1 MKISIPV
8 MKPRLP
14 QYSEVEKLLQK
25 IDASHI
31 YSNRG
36 PLLQQLEIEYA
47 NYLGTKPELV
57 VVVANATLA
66 LQGLV
71 EGYEI
76 DEWFAPDYT
85 FSATGLAILKANKKL
100 NLLDVELQSWKLD
113 VSLFQEN
120 PINIGLM
127 PVMPF
132 GAEVDLMKY
141 QRFENVVI
149 DAAASLGRIPPN
161 LLNLRPN
168 WSIVFSLHATKVLG
182 AGEGAVVVCGNEK
195 MANNLRAWINFGF
208 VGDRTSEIPG
218 TNAKMSEF
226 NAAYGLASIR
236 KIDVERSSWLAP
248 QQIVADYSFD
258 RSWSTFL
265 NKSPCFQP
273 YWIVDFGSEK
283 RRDHIEFAL
292 ASSGIQ
298 SRRWWAKPLSKQN
311 AFKVNCKLV
320 GSPVNSGEL
329 ASRHLGLP
337 MYPDLTE
344 HDVKLIVS
352 TIDQSLEGISENL

>member
-1 MKISIPV
+1 

-25 IDASHI
+25 IDASHV

-47 NYLGTKPELV
+47 DYLGTKPELV

-113 VSLFQEN
+113 VSHFQTN
-120 PINIGLM
+120 SVGIGLM

-132 GAEVDLMKY
+132 GAEVDLTKY
-141 QRFENVVI
+141 QGFENVII
-149 DAAASLGRIPPN
+149 DAAASLGRTPPN
-161 LLNLRPN
+161 LLNLRSN

-195 MANNLRAWINFGF
+195 MAKNLRSWINFGF
-208 VGDRTSEIPG
+208 VNDRTSEISG

-236 KIDVERSSWLAP
+236 KIDVERTNWLAP
-248 QQIVADYSFD
+248 QQLVSEYSSGRF
-258 RSWSTFL
+258 WSTFI
-265 NKSPCFQP
+265 NVSPSFQP
-273 YWIVDFGSEK
+273 YWVVDFGSK
-283 RRDHIEFAL
+283 KKRDHVEYTL
-292 ASSGIQ
+292 ANSGIQ
-298 SRRWWAKPLSKQN
+298 SRRWWAKPLSKQS

-320 GSPVNSGEL
+320 GSLVNSEGF

-337 MYPDLTE
+337 MYPGLTE
-344 HDVKLIVS
+344 HDVKLIVD
-352 TIDQSLEGISENL
+352 TIDQSLEGFSENL